1 MKPSLSYLFI
11 TFLRIGATSW
21 GGFMALIAMIQKR
34 VVDKD
39 KIIDNEVIMDGIS
52 LASILPGPMAVNVV
66 SFVGYKLRGVK
77 GSIVCVTAI
86 LIPSFVLMIV
96 LSHFYLEYGDLPF
109 MNHFFAGV
117 LPAVAGII
125 VSVAFSMGK
134 KNVQDIPQVMVL
146 VITVFFMYLYRTY
159 WATLGALFASGM
171 FGYLYY
177 FHGQIVKNVAS
188 TETYFF
194 RKSLRYLLPIGLI
207 LITVTVLLRYS
218 DIVLTDFWDLQK
230 TIFTTFAGISVTQF
244 GGGYVVIPAMQKII
258 VEGLHWLSDQ
268 QFVDA
273 IAMGQ
278 ITPGPIFIS
287 ATFIGYKIAGMV
299 GALNATISI
308 FAPTAILTI
317 ICARFFNRIRKSVV
331 INLVFKGLR
340 PAIIGMIISAA
351 ITIMMNHGITYFSGS
366 IFVLTLLIVVKF
378 KIDPAY
384 IIPVAGIVG
393 LLVL

>member
-1 MKPSLSYLFI
+1 M
-11 TFLRIGATSW
+11 T
-21 GGFMALIAMIQKR
+21 
-34 VVDKD
+34 
-39 KIIDNEVIMDGIS
+39 
-52 LASILPGPMAVNVV
+52 
-66 SFVGYKLRGVK
+66 
-77 GSIVCVTAI
+77 
-86 LIPSFVLMIV
+86 
-96 LSHFYLEYGDLPF
+96 
-109 MNHFFAGV
+109 
-117 LPAVAGII
+117 VA
-125 VSVAFSMGK
+125 
-134 KNVQDIPQVMVL
+134 
-146 VITVFFMYLYRTY
+146 
-159 WATLGALFASGM
+159 
-171 FGYLYY
+171 
-177 FHGQIVKNVAS
+177 
-188 TETYFF
+188 
-194 RKSLRYLLPIGLI
+194 
-207 LITVTVLLRYS
+207 VLLRYS

-230 TIFTTFAGISVTQF
+230 TIFTTFAGISVTQI

-317 ICARFFNRIRKSVV
+317 ICARFLNRIRKSVV

-366 IFVLTLLIVVKF
+366 IFVLTLFIVVKF